1 MMLTSSLA
9 PAQAAPSLR
18 PSASRSRVIAKA
30 DAGQINPSI
39 DKGNEKVAHTVSTK
53 DIQGKYVACRCWRS
67 AKFPNCDGSH
77 MKHNKE
83 TGDNV
88 GPLVIVKE

>member
-39 DKGNEKVAHTVSTK
+39 DKGNEKARSHCAAHYETPHPPL
-53 DIQGKYVACRCWRS
+53 GAS
-67 AKFPNCDGSH
+67 ASVEGLATS
-77 MKHNKE
+77 
-83 TGDNV
+83 
-88 GPLVIVKE
+88 